1 MAKPK
6 YSTYSSNLQKAE
18 AAVTEK
24 EVEKPRTG
32 AYTSIILAAAIPS
45 LLVLSVTG
53 VLIGLTLKHRVII
66 NAGLPELQAS
76 SPSGNNTAP
85 SSNFDSLMQTGGSNA
100 YYIEFNPSSLTT
112 IASVT
117 GKFIPYLSSAVTGIA
132 AFFAANSIH
141 KITQNEQDAKL
152 LTPKQMSILLGL
164 LLSGWQGTWDS
175 ICYRAK
181 KGNRF
186 NGPLL
191 AVVITLTVTALLR
204 YLSYSTSDKEDS
216 STRYPSARYPSAHSL
231 TLHQFCDSRH

>member
-6 YSTYSSNLQKAE
+6 YSTYSSNLQN
-18 AAVTEK
+18 TEVVATEEENGK
-24 EVEKPRTG
+24 SRSG

-53 VLIGLTLKHRVII
+53 VLLGLTLKNRVII
-66 NAGLPELQAS
+66 NPGLPELKA
-76 SPSGNNTAP
+76 SPSSSNTASP
-85 SSNFDSLMQTGGSNA
+85 NNFDNLVQTGGANA
-100 YYIEFNPSSLTT
+100 YYINFNPSSLTT

-141 KITQNEQDAKL
+141 KTTQREQDAKL

-181 KGNRF
+181 RGNRF

-191 AVVITLTVTALLR
+191 AVVITLTVTTLLGYVTYSTLDNEDSSIR
-204 YLSYSTSDKEDS
+204 YLSTHD
-216 STRYPSARYPSAHSL
+216 
-231 TLHQFCDSRH
+231 

>member
-18 AAVTEK
+18 TAVTVK
-24 EVEKPRTG
+24 EDKKPRVG
-32 AYTSIILAAAIPS
+32 AYTSILLAAAIPS

-53 VLIGLTLKHRVII
+53 VLIGLTLKHRVKI
-66 NAGLPELQAS
+66 NAGLPELQAP
-76 SPSGNNTAP
+76 PSGNNTAP
-85 SSNFDSLMQTGGSNA
+85 LNNFDSLVQTGGSNA
-100 YYIEFNPSSLTT
+100 YYIDFNPSSLST

-141 KITQNEQDAKL
+141 KITQSEQDAKL

-164 LLSGWQGTWDS
+164 LLSGWQGMWDS

-181 KGNRF
+181 RGNRF

-191 AVVITLTVTALLR
+191 AIVITLTFTTLLGYVL
-204 YLSYSTSDKEDS
+204 YLTFSREGS
-216 STRYPSARYPSAHSL
+216 SIRHPRCSL
-231 TLHQFCDSRH
+231 TNRSSVL